1 MNRLLGIFAG
11 LIAIALPALAQD
23 VARCSALSNMANARL
38 QTVSWQQDRDDDRQQ
53 GNQNRDR
60 NRGWYGN
67 SRRGYHG
74 VLAPEWQQ
82 KFDSYYQRWL
92 QYRATNNQDEVA
104 SMEKRMRDIMVNYR
118 IPATAPFDQVASPGI
133 GGNAGYNG
141 QAGGNGGYG
150 QWQGRLSADDQSRF
164 DSYYSRWLEYRR
176 TNNQSEVASME
187 NRMRDVMSH
196 NNIPSNVP
204 FDQIASNGG
213 QDYNSRYGQWQGR
226 LSADDQSRFD
236 SYYSRWLDY
245 RRTNNRD
252 EIVSM
257 ENRMR
262 DVMSHNNIPSDVPF
276 DQIASPR

>member
-118 IPATAPFDQVASPGI
+118 IPGNVPFDQVASPGI

-141 QAGGNGGYG
+141 RGEGNPDGYG
-150 QWQGRLSADDQSRF
+150 QGNYGQGNYAEWRGRLSADDQSRF

-196 NNIPSNVP
+196 NSIPP
-204 FDQIASNGG
+204 
-213 QDYNSRYGQWQGR
+213 
-226 LSADDQSRFD
+226 
-236 SYYSRWLDY
+236 
-245 RRTNNRD
+245 
-252 EIVSM
+252 
-257 ENRMR
+257 
-262 DVMSHNNIPSDVPF
+262 DVPF
-276 DQIASPR
+276 DQIASRR